1 MLTLF
6 IFCSEYVLLKS
17 DKLSKI
23 YENKEYNRIREEL
36 HKRKHIRKK
45 MTTSAIRSFA
55 ETTVFIAITLFC
67 LAYLLCFN

>member
-1 MLTLF
+1 MN
-6 IFCSEYVLLKS
+6 
-17 DKLSKI
+17 KLSKI

-36 HKRKHIRKK
+36 HKRKHVRKE